1 MHNPLLTPWI
11 GKASMVVAMVAAS
24 VCSSAVTARAAELVV
39 LCTQALRTSVQDL
52 APRFEQATGHKL
64 VVTIAP
70 TGQLLQRVR
79 QGEQADVLIASA
91 SGLRD
96 LGREN
101 LVAAP
106 SITEVARAQVG
117 IAIRAGAPRPDIS
130 SSEGVKQALLAAGAV
145 AYSQGGLSGNSFEGV
160 LDKLG
165 IKEAVKAKAK
175 LGSPAAGFVV
185 RGEADI
191 AVQQIPEL
199 IAVQG
204 AELLGPLPPELDQV
218 TPFSAAV
225 LSRAKQPEVARAWLS
240 FLVGTE
246 AAAVIKSKGLT
257 PAS

>member
-1 MHNPLLTPWI
+1 M
-11 GKASMVVAMVAAS
+11 ASGAAS
-24 VCSSAVTARAAELVV
+24 ATAAELVV

-52 APRFEQATGHKL
+52 APRFEQATGHKV

-91 SGLRD
+91 SGLND
-96 LGREN
+96 LGREA
-101 LVAAP
+101 LVATA
-106 SITEVARAQVG
+106 SIVEVARAQVG

-130 SSEGVKQALLAAGAV
+130 SPEGVKQALLAAGAV

-165 IKEAVKAKAK
+165 IKDTVKAKAK

-204 AELLGPLPPELDQV
+204 AELVGPLPPELDQV
-218 TPFSAAV
+218 TPFSAAA
-225 LSRAKQPEVARAWLS
+225 LSRAKQPEVAQAWLK
-240 FLVGTE
+240 FLTSSE
-246 AAAVIKSKGLT
+246 AAAVIRSKGLT
-257 PAS
+257 PVS

>member
-1 MHNPLLTPWI
+1 MLALPRSI
-11 GKASMVVAMVAAS
+11 AVMVAATTLGGPP
-24 VCSSAVTARAAELVV
+24 TAGAAELVI

-52 APRFEQATGHKL
+52 APRFEQASGHKL
-64 VVTIAP
+64 VVTVAP

-79 QGEQADVLIASA
+79 QGEQADVLIASVT
-91 SGLRD
+91 GLRD
-96 LGREN
+96 LAREGV
-101 LVAAP
+101 VAAL

-130 SSEGVKQALLAAGAV
+130 SAEGVKRALLEAGAV

-204 AELLGPLPPELDQV
+204 AELVGPLPAELDQV
-218 TPFSAAV
+218 TPFAAAV
-225 LSRAKQPEVARAWLS
+225 LSRAKQPEIAK
-240 FLVGTE
+240 E
-246 AAAVIKSKGLT
+246 
-257 PAS
+257 

>member
-1 MHNPLLTPWI
+1 MTGLPRFFALI
-11 GKASMVVAMVAAS
+11 VAA
-24 VCSSAVTARAAELVV
+24 AALGGAAPAAGAELVI

-52 APRFEQATGHKL
+52 APRFEQKTGHKT
-64 VVTIAP
+64 VVAVAP

-91 SGLRD
+91 SGLRE

-101 LVAAP
+101 LVSAP
-106 SITEVARAQVG
+106 SIAEVARAQVG

-130 SSEGVKQALLAAGAV
+130 SPDGVKRALLEASAV

-165 IKEAVKAKAK
+165 IKDAVKAKAK
-175 LGSPAAGFVV
+175 FGSPAAGFVV

-204 AELLGPLPPELDQV
+204 AELVGPLPAELDQV
-218 TPFSAAV
+218 TSFAAGM
-225 LSRAKQPEVARAWLS
+225 LSRAKQQDVAKAWLD
-240 FLVGTE
+240 FLAGPE
-246 AAAVIKSKGLT
+246 AAAVIRSKGLS